1 MTGKQ
6 RCDGHIDICI
16 TRNSNVMMNIE
27 DARRLG
33 LMLFELGFTPWLQET
48 GDGFTIRLVLNGEMV
63 DVFWT
68 NCESVGNN

>member
-1 MTGKQ
+1 GH
-6 RCDGHIDICI
+6 DGFVHLRIA
-16 TRNSNVMMNIE
+16 RNTNVMMNVE

-33 LMLFELGFTPWLQET
+33 LMLFELGFTPWLQES

-68 NCESVGNN
+68 DCESVGNN

>member
-1 MTGKQ
+1 
-6 RCDGHIDICI
+6 
-16 TRNSNVMMNIE
+16 MMNVE

-33 LMLFELGFTPWLQET
+33 LILFELGFTPWLQES